1 MPASKTCIYNKYTSG
16 KIRQMRYGKA
26 NKLLLRCAQATFGTP
41 LIVHNYSLISKV
53 YGTARKVFQFSGSFG
68 GLTKFF
74 PIGVA
79 NTSFYRSLDNC

>member
-1 MPASKTCIYNKYTSG
+1 
-16 KIRQMRYGKA
+16 MRYRKA

-41 LIVHNYSLISKV
+41 LIVHNYSRLEGYFIGIW
-53 YGTARKVFQFSGSFG
+53 YRKVFQFSGSFG

-79 NTSFYRSLDNC
+79 DTSFIGVLTIVN